1 MSGVGRVTQP
11 ASPGRRSIR
20 VRLLL
25 LALLPLAV
33 VLPVLL
39 AVLAIGGGD
48 YLDRLLITKVRSDL
62 AVAHGY
68 FERVAEGVGRSV
80 EGLAGSERL
89 ARILAQPSAE
99 RIGATATLLDH
110 ARQGQKLDF
119 LYFLDVDRNSLAA
132 EAWAVLVS
140 AQNGQARTEADVFS
154 AAQLQLLDP
163 QLAEQART
171 SIIPTTNA
179 APDQRVI
186 EDRGLVIHS
195 AAPVHDS
202 SGKLIGVLAGGVL
215 LNKNLAFIDRLNEIV
230 YPEEGLMLGS
240 QGTATLFLG
249 DVRIATNVRLFEGGR
264 AIGTRVS
271 AAVHQAVLD

>member
-1 MSGVGRVTQP
+1 MSGVGRLNEAAT
-11 ASPGRRSIR
+11 SGRRSIR
-20 VRLLL
+20 IRLLL

-140 AQNGQARTEADVFS
+140 AQSV
-154 AAQLQLLDP
+154 
-163 QLAEQART
+163 
-171 SIIPTTNA
+171 
-179 APDQRVI
+179 
-186 EDRGLVIHS
+186 
-195 AAPVHDS
+195 
-202 SGKLIGVLAGGVL
+202 
-215 LNKNLAFIDRLNEIV
+215 
-230 YPEEGLMLGS
+230 
-240 QGTATLFLG
+240 
-249 DVRIATNVRLFEGGR
+249 
-264 AIGTRVS
+264 
-271 AAVHQAVLD
+271 